1 MVKKRILT
9 LVMAAALLISG
20 VNYTEEVKAA
30 DLDTNK
36 AAISSDK
43 PEIKEE
49 VLKEE
54 EDKKEEE
61 SAKFMKYFDLFCFLC
76 CLLLP
81 IIAALWQWLASF
93 IW

>member
-1 MVKKRILT
+1 MDI
-9 LVMAAALLISG
+9 
-20 VNYTEEVKAA
+20 E
-30 DLDTNK
+30 
-36 AAISSDK
+36 DK
-43 PEIKEE
+43 LQRKNIK
-49 VLKEE
+49 LAKEE

-61 SAKFMKYFDLFCFLC
+61 SAKFMKYFDLR

>member
-49 VLKEE
+49 VLKEGY
-54 EDKKEEE
+54 
-61 SAKFMKYFDLFCFLC
+61 S
-76 CLLLP
+76 
-81 IIAALWQWLASF
+81 
-93 IW
+93 

>member
-1 MVKKRILT
+1 MKGAKMDI
-9 LVMAAALLISG
+9 
-20 VNYTEEVKAA
+20 E
-30 DLDTNK
+30 
-36 AAISSDK
+36 DK
-43 PEIKEE
+43 LQRKNIK
-49 VLKEE
+49 LAKEE

-61 SAKFMKYFDLFCFLC
+61 SAKFMKYFDLC